1 MLSAGVND
9 FTLNAVIRDL
19 GQVFGTLHLVQALIT
34 LHLVWLLET

>member
-19 GQVFGTLHLVQALIT
+19 GQVFVTLHLGRCLGVYT
-34 LHLVWLLET
+34 